1 MWFKMRRYYK
11 IHGAEKEILFWPHTF
26 DGAKALRDG
35 FDTSVVNVQFKTK
48 IEEQYFFERKLYLF
62 AKRQMKEF

>member
-48 IEEQYFFERKLYLF
+48 IEEQ
-62 AKRQMKEF
+62 

>member
-1 MWFKMRRYYK
+1 MIVILIQIFDVYETSEMWFKMRRYYK

-48 IEEQYFFERKLYLF
+48 IEEQ
-62 AKRQMKEF
+62 